1 MIPVTMIRKI
11 KGKDKIFELENTY
24 GSLKN
29 LKRKFAKDDEN
40 MLLYSDL
47 EDWEYFMSHPEE
59 ELEEGKTVFIE
70 NMNIGQIEFEILKFI
85 KNNQPKSI
93 NELAKLTNKE
103 VSAVQKKVKLL
114 EKEGIINFE
123 SGSKNRKIPVFNFDK
138 LEIPI

>member
-11 KGKDKIFELENTY
+11 KGKNKIFELENTY

>member
-29 LKRKFAKDDEN
+29 LKRKFAKEDEN

-47 EDWEYFMSHPEE
+47 EDWEYFMNHPEE

-93 NELAKLTNKE
+93 SELAKLTNKE

>member
-1 MIPVTMIRKI
+1 MIPLTMIRKI

-47 EDWEYFMSHPEE
+47 EDWEYFMNHPEE

-93 NELAKLTNKE
+93 SELAKLTNKE

-114 EKEGIINFE
+114 EKEGIIKFKR
-123 SGSKNRKIPVFNFDK
+123 GSKNRKIPVFNFDK

>member
-1 MIPVTMIRKI
+1 MIPLTMIRKI
-11 KGKDKIFELENTY
+11 KGKDKISELEKTY

-47 EDWEYFMSHPEE
+47 EDWEYFMNHPEE
-59 ELEEGKTVFIE
+59 ELEEGKTIFLE
-70 NMNIGQIEFEILKFI
+70 TMNIGQIEFEILKFI

-93 NELAKLTNKE
+93 SELAKLTNKE

-114 EKEGIINFE
+114 EKEGIINFV
-123 SGSKNRKIPVFNFDK
+123 SGSKNRKMPVFNFDK